1 MELHAYMGQNIHS
14 FAEVLY
20 QVSKITDVVG
30 VFNEL
35 RIPAQEQDKG
45 PDDIVKRYYAMVEE
59 R

>member
-1 MELHAYMGQNIHS
+1 MGQNIHS